1 MILIEKYSRQTKINL
16 TAVFSFFKKKRT
28 FAVPDLTMKH
38 SYLLLAFLLVTLA
51 TFAQQLRVAV
61 AANAQFVS
69 QKLKE
74 EFRKETGINVDL
86 TVSSS
91 GKLTAQIEQGAPFDV
106 FMSADMKYPQELFDK
121 ELTTN
126 KPTVYAYGSLV
137 MWSLQKRDL
146 SKGLSTV
153 LNSDVNKVAVAN
165 PKLAPYGEA
174 TIAALTKQNLLEK
187 AEPKIVY
194 GESISQVNQYLL
206 TGAADI
212 AFTAKSVVL
221 DTAMSGKGN
230 WVEVSKSLYNP
241 IAQGVVIIKNSA
253 NAEAGKKLYRF
264 LFSKKAKAIFIKY
277 GYL

>member
-1 MILIEKYSRQTKINL
+1 
-16 TAVFSFFKKKRT
+16 
-28 FAVPDLTMKH
+28 MKH
-38 SYLLLAFLLVTLA
+38 AYLFLIFLLFASA
-51 TFAQQLRVAV
+51 TFSQQLRVAV

-74 EFRKETGINVDL
+74 EFKKETGIDADL
-86 TVSSS
+86 TISSS
-91 GKLTAQIEQGAPFDV
+91 GKLTAQIEQSAPFDV
-106 FMSADMKYPQELFDK
+106 FMSADMKYPQELADK
-121 ELTTN
+121 DLTTGQ
-126 KPTVYAYGSLV
+126 PAIYAYGTLV

-146 SKGLSTV
+146 SKGLATV
-153 LNSDVNKVAVAN
+153 LNEDVNKVAVAN

-187 AEPKIVY
+187 AAPKIVY

-230 WVEVSKSLYNP
+230 WVEVNKSLYNP
-241 IAQGVVIIKNSA
+241 IAQGVVMIKNSA
-253 NAEAGKKLYRF
+253 NAEAAKKFYSF

-277 GYL
+277 GYK

>member
-1 MILIEKYSRQTKINL
+1 
-16 TAVFSFFKKKRT
+16 
-28 FAVPDLTMKH
+28 MKH
-38 SYLLLAFLLVTLA
+38 IYSVVLFCLA
-51 TFAQQLRVAV
+51 TTLLHAQQVRIAV

-74 EFRKETGINVDL
+74 EFKKETGIDADL

-106 FMSADMKYPQELFDK
+106 FLSADMKYPQELSDK
-121 ELTTN
+121 GLTTD
-126 KPTVYAYGSLV
+126 KPAVYAYGTLV

-146 SKGLSTV
+146 SKGLAAI
-153 LNSDVNKVAVAN
+153 LNPDISKIAVAN

-206 TGAADI
+206 SGAADI

-230 WVEVSKSLYNP
+230 WVEVSKLLYKP
-241 IAQGVVIIKNSA
+241 IEQGVVIIKGSA
-253 NAEAGKKLYRF
+253 NADTGKKFYSF
-264 LFSKKAKAIFIKY
+264 LFTKKAKVIFTKY
-277 GYL
+277 GYK

>member
-1 MILIEKYSRQTKINL
+1 
-16 TAVFSFFKKKRT
+16 
-28 FAVPDLTMKH
+28 MKH
-38 SYLLLAFLLVTLA
+38 IYLLLTCFLLSLA

-74 EFRKETGINVDL
+74 EFKKQTGMDADL

-106 FMSADMKYPQELFDK
+106 FMSADMKYPQELSDK
-121 ELTTN
+121 GLTTD
-126 KPTVYAYGSLV
+126 KPVIYAYGTLV
-137 MWSLQKRDL
+137 MWSLQKRNL
-146 SKGLSTV
+146 SKGLNTLLS
-153 LNSDVNKVAVAN
+153 SDINKIAVAN

-187 AEPKIVY
+187 AEPKMVY

-221 DTAMSGKGN
+221 DTAMAGKGN

-241 IAQGVVIIKNSA
+241 IAQGVVMIKGSA
-253 NAEAGKKLYRF
+253 NAEAGKKFYQF
-264 LFSKKAKAIFIKY
+264 LFSKKAKAIFVKY
-277 GYL
+277 GYR

>member
-1 MILIEKYSRQTKINL
+1 M
-16 TAVFSFFKKKRT
+16 F
-28 FAVPDLTMKH
+28 TMKH
-38 SYLLLAFLLVTLA
+38 ICILLVSFLVSLA

-74 EFRKETGINVDL
+74 EFKKEAGIDADL

-106 FMSADMKYPQELFDK
+106 FMSADMKYPQELADK
-121 ELTTN
+121 GRTID
-126 KPTVYAYGSLV
+126 KPVIYAYGTLV

-146 SKGLSTV
+146 SKGLNTV
-153 LNSDVNKVAVAN
+153 LSSDINKIAVAN

-174 TIAALTKQNLLEK
+174 AIAALGWHNLLEK

-194 GESISQVNQYLL
+194 GESIAQVNQYLL

-221 DTAMSGKGN
+221 DTAMSGKGS
-230 WVEVSKSLYNP
+230 WVEVNKSLYSP
-241 IAQGVVIIKNSA
+241 IAQGVVVIKNSA
-253 NAEAGKKLYRF
+253 NADAAKKFYRF
-264 LFSKKAKAIFIKY
+264 LFSKKAKAIFVKY
-277 GYL
+277 GYR